1 MLKLRKIK
9 NVTLSIAKGLRNNS
23 KGMGLIETMIAIL
36 LLGMVAVAFLSGISA
51 ASRAILI
58 SDERST
64 AQSLAL
70 SQMESVKKQDGSAPS
85 GGEVTYNTID
95 LSEYPDDYSIRGLY
109 KEGYTDTSIDYDH
122 TSDSVIGVL
131 WDPATGTNST
141 GDSDIQMVTIIIYHP
156 YDPGNPADNVL
167 TLQDYK
173 LDR

>member
-23 KGMGLIETMIAIL
+23 KGIGLIETMIAIL

-70 SQMESVKKQDGSAPS
+70 SQMESVKKQDYKTAPP
-85 GGEVTYNTID
+85 GGEATYLEIELD
-95 LSEYPDDYSIRGLY
+95 PSEYPDYSIKSVDR
-109 KEGYTDTSIDYDH
+109 TSNIVDDI
-122 TSDSVIGVL
+122 IGVP
-131 WDPATGTNST
+131 WDPEKT
-141 GDSDIQMVTIIIYHP
+141 P
-156 YDPGNPADNVL
+156 PGPPADGEDHGLQKVTVIIKHHDKEVL
-167 TLQDYK
+167 TLEDYK

>member
-1 MLKLRKIK
+1 MSKI
-9 NVTLSIAKGLRNNS
+9 IARVFRGNS
-23 KGMGLIETMIAIL
+23 KGIGLIETMIAIL

-70 SQMESVKKQDGSAPS
+70 SQMEYVKKQDYKTAPP
-85 GGEVTYNTID
+85 GGEVTYLEIE
-95 LSEYPDDYSIRGLY
+95 LAPSEYPDYSIKSVDR
-109 KEGYTDTSIDYDH
+109 TSNIVDDI
-122 TSDSVIGVL
+122 IGVP
-131 WDPATGTNST
+131 WDTAENTTSTNDTG
-141 GDSDIQMVTIIIYHP
+141 IQMVTIIIYHP
-156 YDPGNPADNVL
+156 YDSGNPADNVL